1 MNAIKEILN
10 TPDTPS
16 GKKKLNK
23 LITKLGLG
31 KKQKGDIL
39 KNVVNNELG
48 GSSNSEYYYR
58 IDTNAYVN
66 SLPSSIVPYL
76 NNFLILITKNAISHF
91 VDQIGD
97 DVRGIYYNIGA
108 PDLTTEYAIR
118 SIYAICISDSAP
130 FGAGNPLF
138 KGDLK
143 KRFTNFTNSI
153 RLQDPEYI
161 NEMEAVLLPFFNYVT
176 EITKDEYYS
185 LSSNK
190 IIEYE

>member
-1 MNAIKEILN
+1 MNIIKEMLN
-10 TPDTPS
+10 LPDTPS

-58 IDTNAYVN
+58 IDTNAYVS
-66 SLPSSIVPYL
+66 SLPSYIVPSL
-76 NNFLILITKNAISHF
+76 HTFLDLITENAISHF
-91 VDQIGD
+91 VDQSGN

-108 PDLTTEYAIR
+108 PDLTDEYSIR
-118 SIYAICISDSAP
+118 TIYAICISDSAP
-130 FGAGNPLF
+130 FGIGNPLF

-143 KRFTNFTNSI
+143 KRFTNFMNSI
-153 RLQDPEYI
+153 RLQDPESV
-161 NEMEAVLLPFFNYVT
+161 NEIEAVLLPFFDYVT

>member
-1 MNAIKEILN
+1 MNIIKEMLN
-10 TPDTPS
+10 LPDTPS

-58 IDTNAYVN
+58 IDTDAYVS
-66 SLPSSIVPYL
+66 SLPSDIVPYL
-76 NNFLILITKNAISHF
+76 NNFLNLITKNAISHF
-91 VDQIGD
+91 VDERGD
-97 DVRGIYYNIGA
+97 DVRGIYYKTGA
-108 PDLTTEYAIR
+108 PSLTNEYEIR
-118 SIYAICISDSAP
+118 TIYAICVSDSAP
-130 FGAGNPLF
+130 FGEGNPLF

-143 KRFTNFTNSI
+143 KRFTNFMNSI
-153 RLQDPEYI
+153 RLQDPESV
-161 NEMEAVLLPFFNYVT
+161 NEMEGVLLPFFNYVT